1 MAITKIW
8 PVKDSLKR
16 VIEHAK
22 NVDKTENLEFLNSDL
37 YQVLHYAVD
46 ENKTKF
52 ERQYYVTGINCAVET
67 VTRRCKLLKKGLE
80 KQVEPLPITPVR
92 TSNPTSFPLKRVT
105 QSVSSLHKKY
115 RATSMK

>member
-52 ERQYYVTGINCAVET
+52 ERQ
-67 VTRRCKLLKKGLE
+67 
-80 KQVEPLPITPVR
+80 
-92 TSNPTSFPLKRVT
+92 
-105 QSVSSLHKKY
+105 
-115 RATSMK
+115 

>member
-67 VTRRCKLLKKGLE
+67 ADQKMQITKERFGKTGGRCHQHQRTCQADQAAEQSAGAGRRAA
-80 KQVEPLPITPVR
+80 
-92 TSNPTSFPLKRVT
+92 
-105 QSVSSLHKKY
+105 SV
-115 RATSMK
+115 

>member
-46 ENKTKF
+46 ENKSKF

-67 VTRRCKLLKKGLE
+67 ADQKMQITKERFGKTGGTLAHHACQNFKPNELPPKACHAIGVKLAQK
-80 KQVEPLPITPVR
+80 I
-92 TSNPTSFPLKRVT
+92 
-105 QSVSSLHKKY
+105 
-115 RATSMK
+115 